1 MDGYTFDEGV
11 AILIL
16 MKTPVGVVSHLKA
29 IHNRDRLHA
38 EIHRQLRTPACREIL
53 RKEGYYREEPAAPA
67 PLIAGND
74 PQSPN
79 GEDGSEELPESDEIT
94 PKSNTTET
102 SDPPKTGT
110 GAKDNVPENDNSGT
124 NDADGGADPAEIIL
138 TKEDVRKH
146 ENTRLEDMPNELCR
160 TLWLKRQ
167 DAYREAQQAHLKMRN
182 VPEGEAHNEERAKWR
197 AKILRL
203 LDVVNDYWKQIDE
216 EIARFNSQVPEP
228 VEGPA
233 KETPAFNVSTYRAY
247 ISKALRKKSLTPA
260 QLAELQHRVDAM
272 IQAGVEIEGETLE
285 KLKGVGVS
293 IG

>member
-11 AILIL
+11 ALL
-16 MKTPVGVVSHLKA
+16 VLVKAPFGVVNYLKTT
-29 IHNRDRLHA
+29 HNRNHLHS
-38 EIHRQLRTPACREIL
+38 EIHKQLRMPGVQRIL
-53 RKEGYYREEPAAPA
+53 KENGYYREEPAAPA

-79 GEDGSEELPESDEIT
+79 GEDGDTDLIIT
-94 PKSNTTET
+94 M
-102 SDPPKTGT
+102 D
-110 GAKDNVPENDNSGT
+110 
-124 NDADGGADPAEIIL
+124 
-138 TKEDVRKH
+138 DVRRH

-197 AKILRL
+197 AEVLRL

-233 KETPAFNVSTYRAY
+233 KETPAFDVSTYRAY

-272 IQAGVEIEGETLE
+272 IQAGVEMKPETLE

>member
-1 MDGYTFDEGV
+1 MDGYTFDEGIAFLV
-11 AILIL
+11 SVKAPL
-16 MKTPVGVVSHLKA
+16 GVVNYLKATHNRSHL
-29 IHNRDRLHA
+29 HS
-38 EIHRQLRTPACREIL
+38 EIHKQLRNPNVRRMMNENARFSHENTSISHEI
-53 RKEGYYREEPAAPA
+53 RTK
-67 PLIAGND
+67 
-74 PQSPN
+74 
-79 GEDGSEELPESDEIT
+79 SDEIK

-167 DAYREAQQAHLKMRN
+167 GAYREAQQAHLKMRN

-197 AKILRL
+197 ADVLRL